1 MKGPTGALYLDQFQ
15 ALGIEGREHAETYP
29 PLTASERVT
38 CDAFAAGLYLSKS
51 LVQWSLYR
59 WRQNQDR
66 SGFDRILQIL
76 SAGRLKRLTPA

>member
-1 MKGPTGALYLDQFQ
+1 MRVTTRLFYDEAL
-15 ALGIEGREHAETYP
+15 ALGLAASTGDAYP
-29 PLTASERVT
+29 PISQDEKRL
-38 CDAFAAGLYLSKS
+38 CHAFAKGLYLSES